1 MLKQQ
6 FKLEIRRHYLIF
18 LIFTL
23 VSMALHIYDL
33 FQAKDGVFPL
43 SFLSDVVI
51 GILVP
56 IYIFKSLYDEFYVG
70 KTGVNHTV
78 PTRTSSFFTIK
89 ALVFI
94 LGAILVWLPSLIDTF
109 ANSDGLY
116 VMRIAESSNAV
127 LGSTY
132 VILSKLASVIGGV
145 MLIGAAIAVAK
156 LIRNSTVSHLLLAFI
171 LIGIVVI
178 QFAIIVDGSGH
189 WAIGTTSLDAYEQY
203 ANMLVVMPFI
213 QDQPYVDINETLS
226 WTSIMMNVV
235 VALGGGVIASLLF
248 NSNKY
253 EIYGK

>member
-23 VSMALHIYDL
+23 ISLVLHIYDL
-33 FQAKDGVFPL
+33 FQAKDGAFPL

-70 KTGVNHTV
+70 KMGVNHTV
-78 PTRTSSFFTIK
+78 PTLTSSFFMVK

-94 LGAILVWLPSLIDTF
+94 MGATLVWLPSLINTF
-109 ANSDGLY
+109 AYSDGLY

-127 LGSTY
+127 LGCTY
-132 VILSKLASVIGGV
+132 IILSKLASLVGGV
-145 MLIGAAIAVAK
+145 MLMGVAIAIAK
-156 LIRNSTVSHLLLAFI
+156 LLRHNAASHLLLAFI
-171 LIGIVVI
+171 IIGIVVV
-178 QFAIIVDGSGH
+178 QFVIIVDGSGH

-213 QDQPYVDINETLS
+213 QDQPYADINDTLS
-226 WTSIMMNVV
+226 WTSIIMNII